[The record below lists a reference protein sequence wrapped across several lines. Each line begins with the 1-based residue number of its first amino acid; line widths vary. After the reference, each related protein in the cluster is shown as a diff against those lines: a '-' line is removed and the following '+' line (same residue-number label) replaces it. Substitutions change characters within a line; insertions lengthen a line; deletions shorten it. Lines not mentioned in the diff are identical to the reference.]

1 MWFKKTMGVL
11 VALMLLLAACQ
22 PSASESPSASEGAG
36 ASVELPPQVLRVDIG
51 GEPPTLDPTQA
62 TDSASI
68 QVLRSISHPLAYF
81 DADLNIVPG
90 LADWVISEDG
100 KTVTFTLKEGIAYSD
115 GQPIVA
121 ADFVYSWKRLIDPR
135 NAAGYSYV
143 LSYVE
148 GGAELLGADPEVD
161 DIDAML
167 DTFGVEATDDSTF
180 VVHLAEPAAF
190 FPYVATL
197 WVTVPLREDMVFTD
211 AEGYISSGPMNLVS
225 WEHNASIVLEP
236 NDSWAGEPVKLE
248 RIEMSMIADPTASLA
263 AYEADELD
271 ISGVPSEEVARVE
284 DDPTLSEQVL
294 RGDILANYYFGYD
307 LVGDDSPFARSRT
320 LRVAF
325 QEAIDKATMI
335 QVAFGGLGTV
345 ANSIV
350 PPGMPGYQE
359 DVFIPYDVKQ
369 AQADFATAL
378 GELGLTAADLS
389 TGGSQALQIGY
400 NTDANHENKVEFM
413 IEQWNDAF
421 DVQVEAVGLEWGA
434 YLDRLASDP
443 FDIFRL
449 GWGAD
454 FPHPHNF
461 LYDLAGCGSGNN
473 NTGYCNEEADA
484 LMAEAAVTPNLED
497 QIPLYNQAQEI
508 IMNDSPMLMIRF
520 SSRFTLIKPWVQ
532 DLVATSQDSSTGE
545 LFYSW
550 ASIAPH

>member
-22 PSASESPSASEGAG
+22 PSASESPTESGTAG
-36 ASVELPPQVLRVDIG
+36 ASADLPPQVLRVDIG

-81 DADLNIVPG
+81 DADLNVVPG
-90 LADWVISEDG
+90 LADWEISEDG
-100 KTVTFTLKEGIAYSD
+100 QTVTFTLKEGIAYSD

-121 ADFVYSWKRLIDPR
+121 GDFVYSWKRLIDPR

-161 DIDAML
+161 DVDAML
-167 DTFGVEATDDSTF
+167 DAFGVEAPDDSTF

-197 WVTVPLREDMVFTD
+197 WVTVPLREDMVFTE

-236 NDSWAGEPVKLE
+236 NESWGGEPVNLE

-271 ISGVPSEEVARVE
+271 ISLVPSQETARIE
-284 DDPTLSEQVL
+284 DDPDLSAQVL

-307 LVGDDSPFARSRT
+307 LVDPNGPFARSVN
-320 LRVAF
+320 LRRAF
-325 QEAIDKATMI
+325 QESIDKETMI
-335 QVAFGGLGTV
+335 QVAFGGIGTV

-350 PPGMPGYQE
+350 PPGMPGYQ
-359 DVFIPYDVKQ
+359 DTVYYPYDVEQ
-369 AQADFATAL
+369 AQTDFNAAL
-378 GELGLTAADLS
+378 EELGIASAADLH
-389 TGGSQALQIGY
+389 LQIGY

-413 IEQWNDAF
+413 QQQWRDAF
-421 DVQVEAVGLEWGA
+421 GVEVEAVGLEWGA
-434 YLDRLASDP
+434 YLDRLATDP

-484 LMAEAAVTPNLED
+484 LMAEAAVTPALED
-497 QIPLYNQAQEI
+497 QIPLYNQAQDL
-508 IMNDSPMLMIRF
+508 IMADSPMLMIRF
-520 SSRFTLIKPWVQ
+520 SSRFTLVKPWVQ

>member
-1 MWFKKTMGVL
+1 MGILAV
-11 VALMLLLAACQ
+11 LMLLLAACQ
-22 PSASESPSASEGAG
+22 PSASESPNASEGAG
-36 ASVELPPQVLRVDIG
+36 ASVDLPPQVLRVDLG
-51 GEPPTLDPTQA
+51 GEPPSLDPTQA
-62 TDSASI
+62 TDSQSI
-68 QVLRSISHPLAYF
+68 QVLRSITHPLAYF
-81 DADLNIVPG
+81 DADLNIVDG
-90 LADWVISEDG
+90 LASWEISADG
-100 KTVTFTLKEGIAYSD
+100 QTVTFTLHDGIAYSD

-121 ADFVYSWKRLIDPR
+121 EDFVYSWKRLIDPR

-143 LSYVE
+143 LSYVA
-148 GGAELLGADPEVD
+148 GGAELLGADPETD

-167 DTFGVEATDDSTF
+167 DAFGVEAPDESTF

-197 WVTVPLREDMVFTD
+197 WVTVPLREDMVFTE
-211 AEGYISSGPMNLVS
+211 AEGYISSGPMSLVS

-236 NDSWAGEPVKLE
+236 NKSWAGEPVNLE

-271 ISGVPSEEVARVE
+271 IGAVPSEEVARIE
-284 DDPTLSEQVL
+284 DDPDLSEQVL

-307 LVGDDSPFARSRT
+307 LVDPNSPFARSVT
-320 LRVAF
+320 LRRAF
-325 QEAIDKATMI
+325 QEAIDKETMI
-335 QVAFGGLGTV
+335 QVAFGGIGTV

-350 PPGMPGYQE
+350 PPGMPGYQ
-359 DVFIPYDVKQ
+359 DTVYMPYDVEQ
-369 AQADFATAL
+369 AQADFETAL
-378 GELGLTAADLS
+378 GELGITAADLH
-389 TGGSQALQIGY
+389 LQIGY
-400 NTDANHENKVEFM
+400 NTDSNHETKVEFM
-413 IEQWNDAF
+413 QQQWRDAF
-421 DVQVEAVGLEWGA
+421 GIEVEAVGLEWGA
-434 YLDRLASDP
+434 YLDRLANDP

-473 NTGYCNEEADA
+473 QTGYCNEEADA
-484 LMAEAAVTPNLED
+484 LMAQAAVTPALED
-497 QIPLYNQAQEI
+497 QIPLYNQAQDL
-508 IMNDSPMLMIRF
+508 IMADSPMLMIRF
-520 SSRFTLIKPWVQ
+520 SSRFTLVKPWVQ

>member
-1 MWFKKTMGVL
+1 MWFKKTMGILAV
-11 VALMLLLAACQ
+11 LMLLLAACQ
-22 PSASESPSASEGAG
+22 PSASESPSASDGAG
-36 ASVELPPQVLRVDIG
+36 ASVDLPPQVLRVDLG

-62 TDSASI
+62 TDSQSI
-68 QVLRSISHPLAYF
+68 QVLRSITYPLAYF

-90 LADWVISEDG
+90 LADWEISADG
-100 KTVTFTLKEGIAYSD
+100 KTVTFTLKDGITYSD
-115 GQPIVA
+115 GEPIVA

-161 DIDAML
+161 DVDAML
-167 DTFGVEATDDSTF
+167 DAFGVEAPDESTF

-197 WVTVPLREDMVFTD
+197 WVTVPLREDMVFTE
-211 AEGYISSGPMNLVS
+211 AEGYISSGPMQLVS

-236 NDSWAGEPVKLE
+236 NKSWAGDPVSIE
-248 RIEMSMIADPTASLA
+248 RIEMAMIADPTASLA

-271 ISGVPSEEVARVE
+271 IGVVPSEEVARIE
-284 DDPTLSEQVL
+284 DDPDLSQQVL
-294 RGDILANYYFGYD
+294 RGDILSNYYFGYD
-307 LVGDDSPFARSRT
+307 LVDENGPFARSVT
-320 LRVAF
+320 LRRAF
-325 QEAIDKATMI
+325 QEAVDKETMI
-335 QVAFGGLGTV
+335 QVAFGGIGTV

-350 PPGMPGYQE
+350 PPGMPGYQ
-359 DVFIPYDVKQ
+359 DTNYMPYDVEQ
-369 AQADFATAL
+369 AQADFETAL
-378 GELGLTAADLS
+378 GELGITAADLH
-389 TGGSQALQIGY
+389 LQIGY
-400 NTDANHENKVEFM
+400 NTDANHENKVEFLQQ
-413 IEQWNDAF
+413 QWRDAF
-421 DVQVEAVGLEWGA
+421 GIEVEAVGLEWGA
-434 YLDRLASDP
+434 YLDRLANDP

-484 LMAEAAVTPNLED
+484 LMAQAAVTPALED
-497 QIPLYNQAQEI
+497 QIPLYNQAQDL
-508 IMNDSPMLMIRF
+508 IMADSPMLMIRF
-520 SSRFTLIKPWVQ
+520 GSRFTLIKPWLQ

-550 ASIAPH
+550 ATIAPH

>member
-1 MWFKKTMGVL
+1 MWFKKTMGILAV
-11 VALMLLLAACQ
+11 LMLLLAACQ

-36 ASVELPPQVLRVDIG
+36 ASVDLPPQVLRVDLG

-62 TDSASI
+62 TDSQSI
-68 QVLRSISHPLAYF
+68 QVLRSITHPLAYF
-81 DADLNIVPG
+81 DADLNIVDG
-90 LADWVISEDG
+90 LASWEISADG
-100 KTVTFTLKEGIAYSD
+100 QTVTFTLHDGIAYSD

-121 ADFVYSWKRLIDPR
+121 EDFVYSWKRLIDPR

-161 DIDAML
+161 DVDAML
-167 DTFGVEATDDSTF
+167 DAFGVEAPDESTF

-197 WVTVPLREDMVFTD
+197 WVTVPLREDMVFSE
-211 AEGYISSGPMNLVS
+211 AEGYISSGPMQLVS

-236 NDSWAGEPVKLE
+236 NKSWAGEPVSLE
-248 RIEMSMIADPTASLA
+248 RIEMAMIADPTASLA

-271 ISGVPSEEVARVE
+271 IGGVPSQEVARIE
-284 DDPTLSEQVL
+284 DDPDLSEQIL

-307 LVGDDSPFARSRT
+307 LVDPNSPFARSVT
-320 LRVAF
+320 LRRAF
-325 QEAIDKATMI
+325 QEAVDKETMI
-335 QVAFGGLGTV
+335 QVAFGGIGTV

-350 PPGMPGYQE
+350 PPGMPGYQ
-359 DVFIPYDVKQ
+359 DTVYMPYDVEQ
-369 AQADFATAL
+369 AQADFETAL
-378 GELGLTAADLS
+378 GELGITAADLH
-389 TGGSQALQIGY
+389 LQIGY
-400 NTDANHENKVEFM
+400 NTDANHENKVEFLQQ
-413 IEQWNDAF
+413 QWRDAF
-421 DVQVEAVGLEWGA
+421 GIEVEAVGLEWGA
-434 YLDRLASDP
+434 YLDRLSNDP

-484 LMAEAAVTPNLED
+484 LMAQAAVTPALED
-497 QIPLYNQAQEI
+497 QIPLYNQAQDL
-508 IMNDSPMLMIRF
+508 IMADSPMLMIRF
-520 SSRFTLIKPWVQ
+520 SSRFTLIKPWLQ
-532 DLVATSQDSSTGE
+532 DLTATSQDSSTGE

-550 ASIAPH
+550 ATIAPH

>member
-1 MWFKKTMGVL
+1 MWFKKTMGVM

-22 PSASESPSASEGAG
+22 PSASGESPSESEGAG
-36 ASVELPPQVLRVDIG
+36 ASVDLPPQVLRVDLG

-62 TDSASI
+62 TDSQSI
-68 QVLRSISHPLAYF
+68 QVLRSITHPLAYF

-90 LADWVISEDG
+90 LADWEISADG

-121 ADFVYSWKRLIDPR
+121 GDFVYSWKRLIDPR

-148 GGAELLGADPEVD
+148 GGAELLGADPKVD
-161 DIDAML
+161 DVDAML
-167 DTFGVEATDDSTF
+167 DAFGVAAPDDSTF
-180 VVHLAEPAAF
+180 VVSLAEPAAF

-197 WVTVPLREDMVFTD
+197 WVTVPLREDMEFTE
-211 AEGYISSGPMNLVS
+211 AEGYISSGPMSLTS
-225 WEHNASIVLEP
+225 WEHNASIILEP
-236 NDSWAGEPVKLE
+236 NKSWAGEPVNLE
-248 RIEMSMIADPTASLA
+248 RIEMAMIADPTASLA

-271 ISGVPSEEVARVE
+271 IGGVPSQEVARIE
-284 DDPTLSEQVL
+284 DDPDLSQEVL

-307 LVGDDSPFARSRT
+307 MVDETGPFARSPL
-320 LRVAF
+320 LRKAF
-325 QEAIDKATMI
+325 QAAVDKETMI
-335 QVAFGGLGTV
+335 QVAFGGIGTV

-359 DVFIPYDVKQ
+359 DVFIPFDVEQ
-369 AQADFATAL
+369 AQADFETAL
-378 GELGLTAADLS
+378 SDLGIASAADLH
-389 TGGSQALQIGY
+389 LQIGY
-400 NTDANHENKVEFM
+400 NTDANHENKVEFLQQ
-413 IEQWNDAF
+413 QWRDAF
-421 DVQVEAVGLEWGA
+421 GVEVEAVGLEWGA
-434 YLDRLASDP
+434 YLDRLANDP

-461 LYDLAGCGSGNN
+461 LYDLAGCASGNN

-484 LMAEAAVTPNLED
+484 LMAQAAVTPALED
-497 QIPLYNQAQEI
+497 QVPLYNQAQEL
-508 IMNDSPMLMIRF
+508 IMADSPMLMIRF
-520 SSRFTLIKPWVQ
+520 SSRFTLVKPWVT

-550 ASIAPH
+550 ATIAPH

>member
-1 MWFKKTMGVL
+1 MWFKKTMGAL
-11 VALMLLLAACQ
+11 VVLMLLLAACQ
-22 PSASESPSASEGAG
+22 PSASESPGESASGE
-36 ASVELPPQVLRVDIG
+36 ASVELPPQVLRVDLG

-62 TDSASI
+62 TDSQSI
-68 QVLRSISHPLAYF
+68 QVLRSITHPLAYF

-90 LADWVISEDG
+90 LADWVVSDDG
-100 KTVTFTLKEGIAYSD
+100 LTVTFTLKDGISYSD

-121 ADFVYSWKRLIDPR
+121 EDFVYSWKRLIDPR

-161 DIDAML
+161 DVDAML
-167 DTFGVEATDDSTF
+167 DAFGVEAPDESTF
-180 VVHLAEPAAF
+180 VVHLSDPAAF

-197 WVTVPLREDMVFTD
+197 WVTVPLREDMVFTE

-236 NDSWAGEPVKLE
+236 NTSWAGEPTTIE
-248 RIEMSMIADPTASLA
+248 RIEMAMIADPLASLA

-271 ISGVPSEEVARVE
+271 IGIVPSQEVARIE
-284 DDPTLSEQVL
+284 DDPDLSAQVL
-294 RGDILANYYFGYD
+294 RGDILANYYFGFD
-307 LVGDDSPFARSRT
+307 LVDENGPFARSVN
-320 LRVAF
+320 LRRAF
-325 QEAIDKATMI
+325 QGAVDKETMI
-335 QVAFGGLGTV
+335 QVAFGGIGTV

-359 DVFIPYDVKQ
+359 DVFIPYDVDQ
-369 AQADFATAL
+369 AQADLAAAL
-378 GELGLTAADLS
+378 DELGLASAADLH
-389 TGGSQALQIGY
+389 LQVGY
-400 NTDANHENKVEFM
+400 NTDANHENKVEYLQQ
-413 IEQWNDAF
+413 QWNENLG
-421 DVQVEAVGLEWGA
+421 VQVEAVGLEWGA
-434 YLDRLASDP
+434 YLDRLGNDP

-484 LMAEAAVTPNLED
+484 LMAQAAVTPNLED
-497 QIPLYNQAQEI
+497 QIPLYNQAQEL
-508 IMNDSPMLMIRF
+508 IMADSPMLMIRF
-520 SSRFTLIKPWVQ
+520 SSRFTLVKPWLQ

-550 ASIAPH
+550 ATIAPH

>member
-1 MWFKKTMGVL
+1 MWFKKTMGILAV
-11 VALMLLLAACQ
+11 LMLLLAACQ
-22 PSASESPSASEGAG
+22 PSASESPSASDGAG
-36 ASVELPPQVLRVDIG
+36 ASVDLPPQVLRVDLG

-62 TDSASI
+62 TDSQSI
-68 QVLRSISHPLAYF
+68 QVLRSITYPLAYF

-90 LADWVISEDG
+90 LADWEISADG
-100 KTVTFTLKEGIAYSD
+100 KTVTFTLKDGITYSD
-115 GQPIVA
+115 GEPIVA

-161 DIDAML
+161 DVDAML
-167 DTFGVEATDDSTF
+167 DAFGVEAPDESTF

-197 WVTVPLREDMVFTD
+197 WVTVPLREDMVFTE
-211 AEGYISSGPMNLVS
+211 AEGYISSGPMQLVS

-236 NDSWAGEPVKLE
+236 NKSWAGDPVSIE
-248 RIEMSMIADPTASLA
+248 RIEMAMIADPTASLA

-271 ISGVPSEEVARVE
+271 IGVVPSEEVARIE
-284 DDPTLSEQVL
+284 DDPDLSQQVL
-294 RGDILANYYFGYD
+294 RGDILSNYYFGYD
-307 LVGDDSPFARSRT
+307 LVDENGPFARSVT
-320 LRVAF
+320 LRRAF
-325 QEAIDKATMI
+325 QEAVDKETMI
-335 QVAFGGLGTV
+335 QVAFGGIGTV

-350 PPGMPGYQE
+350 PPGMPGYQ
-359 DVFIPYDVKQ
+359 DTDYMPYDVEQ
-369 AQADFATAL
+369 AQADFETAL
-378 GELGLTAADLS
+378 GELGITAADLH
-389 TGGSQALQIGY
+389 LQIGY
-400 NTDANHENKVEFM
+400 NTDANHENKVEFLQQ
-413 IEQWNDAF
+413 QWRDAF
-421 DVQVEAVGLEWGA
+421 GIEVEAVGLEWGA
-434 YLDRLASDP
+434 YLDRLANDP

-484 LMAEAAVTPNLED
+484 LMAQAAVTPALED
-497 QIPLYNQAQEI
+497 QIPLYNQAQDL
-508 IMNDSPMLMIRF
+508 IMADSPMLMIRF
-520 SSRFTLIKPWVQ
+520 GSRFTLIKPWLQ

-550 ASIAPH
+550 ATIAPH

>member
-1 MWFKKTMGVL
+1 MWFKKTMGILAV
-11 VALMLLLAACQ
+11 LMLLLAACQ

-36 ASVELPPQVLRVDIG
+36 ASVDLPPQVLRVDLG

-62 TDSASI
+62 TDSQSI
-68 QVLRSISHPLAYF
+68 QVLRSITHPLAYF
-81 DADLNIVPG
+81 DADLNIVDG
-90 LADWVISEDG
+90 LASWEISADG
-100 KTVTFTLKEGIAYSD
+100 QTVTFTLHDGIAYSD

-121 ADFVYSWKRLIDPR
+121 EDFVYSWKRLIDPR

-148 GGAELLGADPEVD
+148 GGAELLGADPETD

-167 DTFGVEATDDSTF
+167 DAFGVEAPDESTF

-197 WVTVPLREDMVFTD
+197 WVTVPLREDMVFTE
-211 AEGYISSGPMNLVS
+211 AEGYISSGPMSLVS

-236 NDSWAGEPVKLE
+236 NKSWAGEPVNLE
-248 RIEMSMIADPTASLA
+248 RIEMAMIADPTASLA

-271 ISGVPSEEVARVE
+271 IGGVPSQEVARIE
-284 DDPTLSEQVL
+284 DDPDLSEQIL

-307 LVGDDSPFARSRT
+307 LVDPNSPFARSVT
-320 LRVAF
+320 LRRAF
-325 QEAIDKATMI
+325 QEAVDKETMI
-335 QVAFGGLGTV
+335 QVAFGGIGTV

-350 PPGMPGYQE
+350 PPGMPGYQ
-359 DVFIPYDVKQ
+359 DTVYMPYDVEQ
-369 AQADFATAL
+369 AQADFETAL
-378 GELGLTAADLS
+378 GELGITAADLH
-389 TGGSQALQIGY
+389 LQIGY
-400 NTDANHENKVEFM
+400 NTDANHENKVEFLQQ
-413 IEQWNDAF
+413 QWRDAF
-421 DVQVEAVGLEWGA
+421 GIEVEAVGLEWGA
-434 YLDRLASDP
+434 YLDRLSNDP

-484 LMAEAAVTPNLED
+484 LMAQAAVTPALED
-497 QIPLYNQAQEI
+497 QIPLYNQAQDL
-508 IMNDSPMLMIRF
+508 IMADSPMLMIRF
-520 SSRFTLIKPWVQ
+520 SSRFTLVKPWVQ

>member
-1 MWFKKTMGVL
+1 MWFKKTMGILAV
-11 VALMLLLAACQ
+11 LMLLLAACQ

-36 ASVELPPQVLRVDIG
+36 ASVDLPPQVLRVDLG

-62 TDSASI
+62 TDSQSI
-68 QVLRSISHPLAYF
+68 QVLRSITHPLAYF
-81 DADLNIVPG
+81 DADLNIVDG
-90 LADWVISEDG
+90 LASWEISADG
-100 KTVTFTLKEGIAYSD
+100 QTVTFTLHDGIAYSD

-121 ADFVYSWKRLIDPR
+121 EDFVYSWKRLIDPR

-161 DIDAML
+161 DVDAML
-167 DTFGVEATDDSTF
+167 DAFGVEAPDESTF

-197 WVTVPLREDMVFTD
+197 WVTVPLREDMVFSE
-211 AEGYISSGPMNLVS
+211 AEGYISSGPMQLVS

-236 NDSWAGEPVKLE
+236 NKSWAGEPVSLE
-248 RIEMSMIADPTASLA
+248 RIEMAMIADPTASLA

-271 ISGVPSEEVARVE
+271 IGGVPSQEVARIE
-284 DDPTLSEQVL
+284 DDPDLSEQIL

-307 LVGDDSPFARSRT
+307 LVDPNSPFARSVT
-320 LRVAF
+320 LRRAF
-325 QEAIDKATMI
+325 QEAVDKETMI
-335 QVAFGGLGTV
+335 QVAFGGIGTV

-350 PPGMPGYQE
+350 PPGMPGYQ
-359 DVFIPYDVKQ
+359 DTVYMPYDVEQ
-369 AQADFATAL
+369 AQADFETAL
-378 GELGLTAADLS
+378 GELGITAADLH
-389 TGGSQALQIGY
+389 LQIGY
-400 NTDANHENKVEFM
+400 NTDANHENKVEFLQQ
-413 IEQWNDAF
+413 QWRDAF
-421 DVQVEAVGLEWGA
+421 GIEVEAVGLEWGA
-434 YLDRLASDP
+434 YLDRLANDP

-484 LMAEAAVTPNLED
+484 LMAQAAVTPALED
-497 QIPLYNQAQEI
+497 QIPLYNQAQDL
-508 IMNDSPMLMIRF
+508 IMADSPMLMIRF
-520 SSRFTLIKPWVQ
+520 SSRFTLVKPWVQ

>member
-1 MWFKKTMGVL
+1 MWFKKTMGILAV
-11 VALMLLLAACQ
+11 LMLLLAACQ

-36 ASVELPPQVLRVDIG
+36 ASVDLPPQVLRVDLG

-62 TDSASI
+62 TDSQSI
-68 QVLRSISHPLAYF
+68 QVLRSITHPLAYF
-81 DADLNIVPG
+81 DADLNIVDG
-90 LADWVISEDG
+90 LASWEISADG
-100 KTVTFTLKEGIAYSD
+100 QTVTFTLHDGIAYSD

-121 ADFVYSWKRLIDPR
+121 EDFVYSWKRLIDPR

-148 GGAELLGADPEVD
+148 GGAELLGADPETE

-167 DTFGVEATDDSTF
+167 DAFGVEAPDESTF

-197 WVTVPLREDMVFTD
+197 WVTVPLREDMVFTE
-211 AEGYISSGPMNLVS
+211 AEGYISSGPMQLVS

-236 NDSWAGEPVKLE
+236 NKSWAGEPVTLE
-248 RIEMSMIADPTASLA
+248 KIEMAMIADPTASLA

-271 ISGVPSEEVARVE
+271 IGLVPSQEVARIE
-284 DDPTLSEQVL
+284 DDPDLSEQIL

-307 LVGDDSPFARSRT
+307 LVDANSPFARSVT
-320 LRVAF
+320 LRRAF
-325 QEAIDKATMI
+325 QEAVDKETMI
-335 QVAFGGLGTV
+335 QVAFGGIGTV

-350 PPGMPGYQE
+350 PPGMPGYQ
-359 DVFIPYDVKQ
+359 DTVYMPYDVEQ
-369 AQADFATAL
+369 AQADFETAL
-378 GELGLTAADLS
+378 GELGITAADLH
-389 TGGSQALQIGY
+389 LQIGY
-400 NTDANHENKVEFM
+400 NTDANHENKVEFLQQ
-413 IEQWNDAF
+413 QWRDAF
-421 DVQVEAVGLEWGA
+421 GIEVEAVGLEWGA
-434 YLDRLASDP
+434 YLDRLANDP

-484 LMAEAAVTPNLED
+484 LMAQAAVTPALED
-497 QIPLYNQAQEI
+497 QIPLYNQAQDL
-508 IMNDSPMLMIRF
+508 IMADSPMLMIRF
-520 SSRFTLIKPWVQ
+520 SSRFTLIKPWLQ
-532 DLVATSQDSSTGE
+532 DLTATSQDSSTGE

-550 ASIAPH
+550 ATIAPH

>member
-1 MWFKKTMGVL
+1 MWFKKTMGVI

-22 PSASESPSASEGAG
+22 PSASESPSSSDSGAASAD
-36 ASVELPPQVLRVDIG
+36 LPPQVLRVDLG
-51 GEPPTLDPTQA
+51 GEPPSLDPTQA
-62 TDSASI
+62 TDSQSI

-81 DADLNIVPG
+81 DGDLNIVPG
-90 LADWVISEDG
+90 LADWEISADG
-100 KTVTFTLKEGIAYSD
+100 QTVTFTLKDGIAYSD
-115 GQPIVA
+115 GQAIVA

-167 DTFGVEATDDSTF
+167 DAFGVEAPDESTF

-197 WVTVPLREDMVFTD
+197 WVTVPLREDMVFTE
-211 AEGYISSGPMNLVS
+211 AEGYISSGPMSLIS

-236 NDSWAGEPVKLE
+236 NKSWAGTPVNLE
-248 RIEMSMIADPTASLA
+248 RIEMAMIADPTASLA

-271 ISGVPSEEVARVE
+271 ISIVPSQEVARIE
-284 DDPTLSEQVL
+284 DDPELSAQVL
-294 RGDILANYYFGYD
+294 RGDILANYYFGFD
-307 LVGDDSPFARSRT
+307 LVDENGPFARSVD
-320 LRVAF
+320 LRRAF
-325 QEAIDKATMI
+325 QGAVDKETMI
-335 QVAFGGLGTV
+335 QVAFGGIGTV

-350 PPGMPGYQE
+350 PPGMPGYQ
-359 DVFIPYDVKQ
+359 DTDFIPFDVDQ
-369 AQADFATAL
+369 AQADLASAL
-378 GELGLTAADLS
+378 DELGLASAADLH
-389 TGGSQALQIGY
+389 LQVGY
-400 NTDANHENKVEFM
+400 NTDANHENKVEYLQQ
-413 IEQWNDAF
+413 QWRENLG
-421 DVQVEAVGLEWGA
+421 VEVEAVGLEWGA
-434 YLDRLASDP
+434 YLDRLANDP

-484 LMAEAAVTPNLED
+484 LMAQAAVTPNLED
-497 QIPLYNQAQEI
+497 QIPLYNQAQEL
-508 IMNDSPMLMIRF
+508 IMADSPMLMIRF
-520 SSRFTLIKPWVQ
+520 SSRFTLVKPWVI

-550 ASIAPH
+550 ATIAPH